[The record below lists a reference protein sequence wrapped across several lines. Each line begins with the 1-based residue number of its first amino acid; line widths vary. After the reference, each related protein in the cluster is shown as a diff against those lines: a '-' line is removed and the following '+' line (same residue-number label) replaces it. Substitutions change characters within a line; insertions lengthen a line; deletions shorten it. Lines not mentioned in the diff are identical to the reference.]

1 MNRRRF
7 IGMTVVATLLGSLL
21 GFVGMTGAQAADGRQ
36 FDPGNIISDAVF
48 FDGGIM
54 NSNDV
59 QAFLNSKVS
68 SCRSGYT
75 CLKDYRQATPTRAAV
90 SGACAA
96 YGGRSSESA
105 ADIIARVGVACGISQ
120 KALIV
125 LIEKEQGLIT
135 DDWPSDRQYRSA
147 TGYGCPDTADC
158 DTAYYGFFNQVYAAA
173 LQFKYYAA
181 NPTRWNHIAG
191 RVNNIRFHPNAACG
205 TSQVFIQNQATAG
218 LYNYTPY
225 QPNSAALGN
234 LYGSGDGCSSY
245 GNRNFWRMYSDWFGS
260 PINASSLLRTNSNAT
275 VFLVS
280 GTNKYPIASMGVLSA
295 LSPLG
300 QVGFVSQS
308 YLDSFSTKH
317 VAGRSLRAPG
327 GTIYFYDSGIKL
339 PFTSCAQATDYG
351 ASCGADGYVQLTQ
364 PQIDAFHSGPALG
377 PVLGT
382 VEGSRYYITAGT
394 KREIL
399 DDRSQTEAGIPLGMN
414 VLTENAVSHLAV
426 AAPIM
431 RDSVFVQTRSTSEH
445 SLVASG
451 KKSPV
456 PASGKSTVGLPARA
470 AGALHASSLS
480 LVPSSGASFNG
491 VLRAPGSS
499 SAQVLA
505 SGGRFELAAGAGG
518 SGTLAASAVRQE
530 LVDSYPLLGKIDVGS
545 LIKSPDSGTV
555 FLVMQQ
561 DLRPVDSWAALLA
574 LTPGGGSPV
583 ISTVSSGFIAALPQ
597 GVVALYPGALV
608 RSAND
613 ATVYLINGVTN
624 RIPFSS
630 FDMPNEAGFKT
641 FAFVSNERLA
651 AYPLASE
658 NMTFGITCD
667 AKNYVAAG
675 GSLHPLAAD
684 VAALY
689 PFKFTALDN
698 FSCQNTT
705 IGSAATK
712 FIRTPDGSIYLL
724 EGGQKRA
731 VTSMGRFAEL
741 GGSVGWLDVLPSF
754 AAAFPTGPMA

>member
-1 MNRRRF
+1 MKRRRF
-7 IGMTVVATLLGSLL
+7 IGMTIVATLLGSLL
-21 GFVGMTGAQAADGRQ
+21 GFVGTTSAQAADGRQ

-68 SCRSGYT
+68 TCRSGYT
-75 CLKDYRQATPTRAAV
+75 CLKDYRQATPTRAGV

-191 RVNNIRFHPNAACG
+191 RVNNIRFHPNAGCG

-260 PINASSLLRTNSNAT
+260 PINASSLLRTNSNAS
-275 VFLVS
+275 VYLVS
-280 GTNKYPIASMGVLSA
+280 GSNKYPIASMGVLNA

-300 QVGFVSQS
+300 QVGYVSQS
-308 YLDSFSTKH
+308 YLDSFTTKH
-317 VAGRSLRAPG
+317 VVGRSLRAPG
-327 GTIYFYDSGIKL
+327 GTIYFYDAGIKL
-339 PFTSCAQATDYG
+339 PFTSCTQAADYG
-351 ASCGADGYVQLTQ
+351 ASCAADGYVQLTQ
-364 PQIDAFHSGPALG
+364 PQIDAFHPGPVLG

-382 VEGSRYYITAGT
+382 VEGSRYYISAGT
-394 KREIL
+394 RREIL
-399 DDRSQTEAGIPLGMN
+399 DDRSQIEAGVPLGMN
-414 VLTENAVSHLAV
+414 VLTENAVAHLTL
-426 AAPIM
+426 AAPIV
-431 RDSVFVQTRSTSEH
+431 RDSVFVQARSTSDY
-445 SLVASG
+445 SIVASG
-451 KKSPV
+451 QRSAV
-456 PASGKSTVGLPARA
+456 SGSGKASAGLPGRS
-470 AGALHASSLS
+470 AGSLYASSLNM
-480 LVPSSGASFNG
+480 VPSSGADFNG
-491 VLRAPGSS
+491 VLRSPGSS
-499 SAQVLA
+499 SAQIV
-505 SGGRFELAAGAGG
+505 SGSGRFELTPGAGG
-518 SGTLAASAVRQE
+518 SGSLPSTAVSQE
-530 LVDSYPLLGKIDVGS
+530 FVDSYAPLGKIDVGS

-561 DLRPVDSWAALLA
+561 DIRPIDSWAALLA

-583 ISTVSSGFIAALPQ
+583 ISTVSSGFVAALPQ

-630 FDMPNEAGFKT
+630 FDIPNEAGFKT
-641 FAFVSNERLA
+641 FAFVSSERLA
-651 AYPLASE
+651 AYPLAPE
-658 NMTFGITCD
+658 NMSFGITCD
-667 AKNYVAAG
+667 SKNYVAAG
-675 GSLHPLAAD
+675 GSLHPLTEEIAP
-684 VAALY
+684 LY

-705 IGSAATK
+705 IGSPATK

-724 EGGQKRA
+724 DAGQKR
-731 VTSMGRFAEL
+731 VVNSMARFAEL
-741 GGSVGWLDVLPSF
+741 GGSVGWLSVLPSF
-754 AAAFPTGPMA
+754 AGALPTGPVA